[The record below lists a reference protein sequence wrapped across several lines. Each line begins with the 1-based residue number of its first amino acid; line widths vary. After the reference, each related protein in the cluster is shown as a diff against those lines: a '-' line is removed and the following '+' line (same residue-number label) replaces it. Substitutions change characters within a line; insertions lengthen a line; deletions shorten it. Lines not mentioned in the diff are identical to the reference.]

1 MVAQAQA
8 KAAELAAMAM
18 RAGAS
23 GGGGGGGDA
32 GGTTGGGGSAAGPN
46 AAPLKV
52 EFRKFDASQ
61 QTFVPPGETQN
72 TSSNRFG
79 TGPSDNVY
87 EETRTKLTAPAC
99 VKSSVK
105 VGNY

>member
-1 MVAQAQA
+1 MFHRHRRRGICCEKWGHYGLPVEEVAQAQA

-72 TSSNRFG
+72 TSSNRF
-79 TGPSDNVY
+79 
-87 EETRTKLTAPAC
+87 
-99 VKSSVK
+99 
-105 VGNY
+105 